1 MEAHFIAFD
10 RVYTLQGG
18 QMQQLVNRQRTFLKC
33 TGVEDLGGR
42 WLRVTKCKGS
52 KPQRETLKTQRISA
66 WRSLEIIL
74 GGHWP

>member
-42 WLRVTKCKGS
+42 WLRVDLLNVKALSPEEK
-52 KPQRETLKTQRISA
+52 L
-66 WRSLEIIL
+66 
-74 GGHWP
+74 